1 MFLAVDGDILLYRAA
16 SAAETEIDWGEDI
29 WSLYT
34 DLNDAKSSFQH
45 QLDSIT
51 TKLGIG
57 DFVVC
62 LSDHGAN
69 FRKTVDPTYKGNRK
83 GTRKP
88 VGYVALCSWAE
99 TAFKTFR
106 KPTLE
111 ADDCMGILA
120 TMPINKNKCVVV
132 SDDKDL
138 KSNPS
143 RLYRPSTDEQLEI
156 SEADADRFFLTQ
168 VLCGDQSDGYPGVKG
183 VGPKTAE
190 KILGTHPHWGAVE
203 QAFIKAGMTRDDAI
217 QQARLARILR
227 WSDWNEKKGEPILWN
242 PSTYDTKTT

>member
-1 MFLAVDGDILLYRAA
+1 MFLAIDGDILLYRAA

-34 DLNDAKSSFQH
+34 DLNDAKDSFQH

-120 TMPINKNKCVVV
+120 TMPTNVGQCIIV

-138 KSNPS
+138 KTIPAK
-143 RLYRPSTDEQLEI
+143 LYRPMSDELMTIDQV
-156 SEADADRFFLTQ
+156 EADRNFFIQCLK
-168 VLCGDQSDGYPGVKG
+168 GDPVDGIKGIPGVGDK
-183 VGPKTAE
+183 KAE
-190 KILGTHPHWGAVE
+190 TILGSRPHWGAVE
-203 QAFIKAGMTRDDAI
+203 AAYIKAGLTREDAI
-217 QQARLARILR
+217 QQARLVRILR
-227 WSDWNEKKGEPILWN
+227 WSDWHEEIQEVRLWT
-242 PSTYDTKTT
+242 P